1 MEIQIQYFH
10 VNFKNPFPM
19 IKSTFNDISFL
30 EVFNWITFHNQS
42 EDYVEIIYTPHDGKV
57 KHARNIQIAWQR

>member
-1 MEIQIQYFH
+1 
-10 VNFKNPFPM
+10 M

-42 EDYVEIIYTPHDGKV
+42 EEYVEIIYTPHDGKV